1 MRPTPSSGGGA
12 GTRSSGFVQGS
23 CPIAREV
30 QWIDRIWGSG
40 RRREWLK
47 DRSDMGERTQTRM
60 AQRIEEISRV
70 REWAVEHASAGR
82 TLRTREARGASRT
95 PASFNKK

>member
-1 MRPTPSSGGGA
+1 MRPAPSSGGGA

-40 RRREWLK
+40 RRREWL
-47 DRSDMGERTQTRM
+47 
-60 AQRIEEISRV
+60 QRIEEISWV

-82 TLRTREARGASRT
+82 TLRTRETRGGARIPVAFKT
-95 PASFNKK
+95 LD